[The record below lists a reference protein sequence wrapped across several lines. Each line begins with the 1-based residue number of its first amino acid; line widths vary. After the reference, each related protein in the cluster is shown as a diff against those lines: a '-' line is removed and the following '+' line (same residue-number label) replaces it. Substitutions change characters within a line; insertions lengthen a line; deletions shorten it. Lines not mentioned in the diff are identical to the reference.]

1 MGPAHSV
8 SANKTQTWINIR
20 GGGGYVTEASTIALV
35 CLKEKKS
42 FTAFKTG
49 LAALLSGTVRK
60 YTESLIDGHL

>member
-42 FTAFKTG
+42 FTAFKTA
-49 LAALLSGTVRK
+49 LAALLV
-60 YTESLIDGHL
+60 IQ